1 MTSPDLPIGGTTGCD
16 HEHSEAT
23 ELAARWLAEHR
34 KTLSRPIVPELR
46 DRFGLSI
53 REAIDAACLAVKY
66 EFLSGAGERQ
76 SCQPPGRARG

>member
-1 MTSPDLPIGGTTGCD
+1 MIAHDLPIGGSTGLS
-16 HEHSEAT
+16 HEHSEAV

-34 KTLSRPIVPELR
+34 ASLSRPIIPELR

-53 REAIDAACLAVKY
+53 NEAIEAAVLGAKY
-66 EFLSGAGERQ
+66 EFLSGAGEGQ